1 MISEADLFKI
11 YQALGN
17 PHRRNIIMLLG
28 ENPEGLAFS
37 ELKKRLNLSVG
48 TLYYNLDQLGD
59 LICQESNR
67 RYILTEKGRL
77 AYEML
82 KSDIE
87 MVKSKASGST
97 GAISKLQ
104 ALLFPR
110 WLFMFLESREKL
122 MPFLALVVLLAGSL
136 SCWYN
141 GIVVGVTWIG
151 FTSMA
156 ILSSLS
162 FVWSWLVVALAS
174 FALASLSA
182 KERLKR
188 LPKYLA
194 EAGFSMFPIA
204 IFVAVEPLLRA
215 TVVVKVVL
223 QVVFWLLTIML
234 MSSALSR
241 SAQCKIEVA
250 LLITILVMFVA
261 SITIPQLVVSS

>member
-1 MISEADLFKI
+1 MISESDLFKI

-17 PHRRNIIMLLG
+17 PHRRSIIMLLG
-28 ENPEGLAFS
+28 ENPEGLTFS
-37 ELKKRLNLSVG
+37 ELRRRLNLSVG
-48 TLYYNLDQLGD
+48 TLYYNLDQLDD
-59 LICQESNR
+59 LICQETDR

-97 GAISKLQ
+97 DAISKLQ

-110 WLFMFLESREKL
+110 WFFMFLESREKL

-141 GIVVGVTWIG
+141 GIVLGVTWIG

-156 ILSSLS
+156 VLSFLSFILS
-162 FVWSWLVVALAS
+162 WLIMTLAS
-174 FALASLSA
+174 FALASLGA
-182 KERLKR
+182 KEKLKR
-188 LPKYLA
+188 LPRYLA

-204 IFVAVEPLLRA
+204 IFVAVEPLLHA
-215 TVVVKVVL
+215 TVVIKVTV
-223 QVVFWLLTIML
+223 QVALWLLAVML
-234 MSSALSR
+234 TSSALSR

-250 LLITILVMFVA
+250 LLIVILVMFVA
-261 SITIPQLVVSS
+261 SITIPQLVLSS